1 MTVARQPDWP
11 AIHAL
16 YDKGEM
22 SVRDICLRFNIS
34 SSRLYRHLKAGNR
47 QLRSRRETDRQPAA
61 DESAPCTGLTP
72 EHRIAQL
79 ARALANQLREAELAS
94 RNPAASAAERE
105 RDARTLANLLRSE
118 KQLAE
123 LRTRITEQAAQL
135 HAENKDEAGGED
147 AALDAATKARLCQR
161 LAQRL
166 ARLGRKGNPDHAETA
181 GCQDGNGG
189 GT

>member
-34 SSRLYRHLKAGNR
+34 TSRLYRQLKAGNR
-47 QLRSRRETDRQPAA
+47 ELRSRRHDDCLSEANETLSCAGR
-61 DESAPCTGLTP
+61 TP

-79 ARALANQLREAELAS
+79 ARALTNQLREVELAS

-123 LRTRITEQAAQL
+123 LRSHLTEQADQL
-135 HAENKDEAGGED
+135 HAARKDETGRAGTL
-147 AALDAATKARLCQR
+147 LDAAAKDRLCRR
-161 LAQRL
+161 LAARL
-166 ARLGRKGNPDHAETA
+166 ARLGRKGNPPTA
-181 GCQDGNGG
+181 QAAGRPDTDSGG
-189 GT
+189 S